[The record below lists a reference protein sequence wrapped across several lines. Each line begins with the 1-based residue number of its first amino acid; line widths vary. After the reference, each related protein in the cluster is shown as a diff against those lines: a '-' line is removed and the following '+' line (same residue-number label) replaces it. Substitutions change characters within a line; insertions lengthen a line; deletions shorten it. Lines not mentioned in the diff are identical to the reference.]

1 MKSILLTIAMLFTAV
16 IISAQNNTKDI
27 PVLNDG
33 NNLVLL
39 KPAKLQVKFNRQQT
53 SGLQPIIN
61 EIPSLQVTTPDCMQ
75 SDITMPSYSR
85 LLTSS
90 MEMNLQ
96 AMYLSDR
103 KDPSLSCTLSMLV
116 PGVGQIYNGQV
127 GKGIAF
133 IAVSYGSLGM
143 AAIASSNGNHSLA
156 TVGLATAAVAYV
168 WSFLDAALTS
178 NAINKHKDLIDLS
191 LNKKSHLTAQPNVSS
206 LRDPKGNYLPGST
219 NAGLAIA
226 YAFGN

>member
-1 MKSILLTIAMLFTAV
+1 MRSIILTIAILFTAL
-16 IISAQNNTKDI
+16 IISAQNNTRDI
-27 PVLNDG
+27 PVLKEG

-39 KPAKLQVKFNRQQT
+39 KPAKLQVKFNRQQM
-53 SGLQPIIN
+53 SGLQPIVN
-61 EIPSLQVTTPDCMQ
+61 EIPSLQVTTPNCMQ

-85 LLTSS
+85 WLTPG
-90 MEMNLQ
+90 MDMNLQ
-96 AMYLSDR
+96 ATYLSDR
-103 KDPSLSCTLSMLV
+103 RDPSLSCTMSMLL
-116 PGVGQIYNGQV
+116 PGIGQIYNGQV
-127 GKGIAF
+127 AKGIAF

-143 AAIASSNGNHSLA
+143 AAIASSNGNHTLA

-178 NAINKHKDLIDLS
+178 NAMNKHKDLIDLS
-191 LNKKSHLTAQPNVSS
+191 LNKKCHLTAEPNVSS

>member
-16 IISAQNNTKDI
+16 VISAQNNTKDI

-39 KPAKLQVKFNRQQT
+39 KPAKLQMKFNNQQLHD
-53 SGLQPIIN
+53 LQPMPV
-61 EIPSLQVTTPDCMQ
+61 EIPSLQVIMPNCIQNEM
-75 SDITMPSYSR
+75 TMPAYSQR
-85 LLTSS
+85 LTSS
-90 MEMNLQ
+90 MDMNLQ
-96 AMYLSDR
+96 TIYLSDR

-156 TVGLATAAVAYV
+156 TVGLATAAIAYV
-168 WSFLDAALTS
+168 WSFLDATLTS
-178 NAINKHKDLIDLS
+178 NALNKHKDLIDLS